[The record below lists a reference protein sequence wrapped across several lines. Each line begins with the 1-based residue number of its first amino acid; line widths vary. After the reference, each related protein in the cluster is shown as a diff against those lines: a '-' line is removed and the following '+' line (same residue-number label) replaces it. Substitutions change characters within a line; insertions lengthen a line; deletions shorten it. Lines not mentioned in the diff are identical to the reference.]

1 MFECLQREYTVGEKR
16 LIEWQIQPNSKIDT
30 VVVTDARYEL
40 LKNGKT
46 VKTGNAE
53 VSGRKISLM
62 FEAEEEGS
70 FILRIFVTV
79 PPETVKAELRIEV
92 TE

>member
-40 LKNGKT
+40 LKNGE
-46 VKTGNAE
+46 VIKTGNAE
-53 VSGRKISLM
+53 VSGLKISLM
-62 FEAEEEGS
+62 FEAEEKGN
-70 FILRIFVTV
+70 FILRVFVTV
-79 PPETVKAELRIEV
+79 PPETIKAELSIFV
-92 TE
+92 SS

>member
-16 LIEWQIQPNSKIDT
+16 LIEWLIQPNSKLDT

-40 LKNGKT
+40 LKNGEV

-53 VSGRKISLM
+53 VNGLKISLM
-62 FEAEEEGS
+62 FEAEEKGN
-70 FILRIFVTV
+70 FILRVFVTV
-79 PPETVKAELRIEV
+79 PPETIKAELSIFV
-92 TE
+92 SS

>member
-1 MFECLQREYTVGEKR
+1 MDNCLMRQYKVGEKR
-16 LIEWQIQPNSKIDT
+16 LIEWQIKPNSPNDT

-40 LKNGKT
+40 LSNGIT
-46 VKTGNAE
+46 VKSGNVT
-53 VSGRKISLM
+53 VSNRLISHM
-62 FEAEEEGS
+62 FEAEDAGS

-79 PPETVKAELRIEV
+79 PPETIETEVYIEV